1 MQEIFTKNAADAP
14 PRRGI
19 GPGGL
24 SVCFCRKRLTIRK
37 NVYILNLSNRYGK
50 GLGAMK
56 VYISYPHFST
66 WNIDNGATSFRN
78 QTSEDYD
85 PKLHELLGLLKH
97 SGG

>member
-1 MQEIFTKNAADAP
+1 
-14 PRRGI
+14 
-19 GPGGL
+19 
-24 SVCFCRKRLTIRK
+24 
-37 NVYILNLSNRYGK
+37 
-50 GLGAMK
+50 MK

-66 WNIDNGATSFRN
+66 WNIDNGVTSFRN

>member
-1 MQEIFTKNAADAP
+1 MPQMLRCAAGSNPGAFRLFLPKTIDNQKKHRYTK
-14 PRRGI
+14 I
-19 GPGGL
+19 IKQ
-24 SVCFCRKRLTIRK
+24 KR
-37 NVYILNLSNRYGK
+37 K

-56 VYISYPHFST
+56 VSISYPHFST